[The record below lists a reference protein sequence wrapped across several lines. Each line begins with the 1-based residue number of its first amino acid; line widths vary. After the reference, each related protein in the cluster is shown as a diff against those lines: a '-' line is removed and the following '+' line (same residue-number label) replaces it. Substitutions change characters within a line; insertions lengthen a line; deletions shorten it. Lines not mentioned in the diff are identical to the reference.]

1 MAANPVFCRRIP
13 DFNLNEHV
21 FAKCTHGWVKTT
33 RETLTGRG
41 DTLARRRLFHP
52 ENAPTTSKMANT
64 LQPETITLGS

>member
-33 RETLTGRG
+33 RETLTGPG
-41 DTLARRRLFHP
+41 DKLTRRRLFHP
-52 ENAPTTSKMANT
+52 EECARYFKNGEYAST
-64 LQPETITLGS
+64 